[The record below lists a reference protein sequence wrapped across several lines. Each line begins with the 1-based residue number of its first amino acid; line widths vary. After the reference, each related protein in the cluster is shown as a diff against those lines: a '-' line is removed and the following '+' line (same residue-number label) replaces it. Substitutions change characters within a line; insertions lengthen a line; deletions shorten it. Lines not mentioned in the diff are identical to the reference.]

1 MEACPTGSILD
12 RIEFIPLVDILKSNV
27 PVIATVAPAITGQF
41 GEDISINQLRSA
53 LKNRLFWHDRS
64 SIFADMLT
72 LKEAIEFD
80 HLVKNKDD
88 LMITSCCCPMWVAMV
103 RRVYKDL
110 VKYVSPS
117 VSPMIASGRVL
128 KTLNPN
134 CKVVFIGPCIA
145 KKLKLKKRIYKV
157 I

>member
-1 MEACPTGSILD
+1 M
-12 RIEFIPLVDILKSNV
+12 IE
-27 PVIATVAPAITGQF
+27 VAF
-41 GEDISINQLRSA
+41 
-53 LKNRLFWHDRS
+53 
-64 SIFADMLT
+64 FADMLT

-145 KKLKLKKRIYKV
+145 KKLKLKKRICKV

>member
-1 MEACPTGSILD
+1 
-12 RIEFIPLVDILKSNV
+12 
-27 PVIATVAPAITGQF
+27 
-41 GEDISINQLRSA
+41 
-53 LKNRLFWHDRS
+53 
-64 SIFADMLT
+64 
-72 LKEAIEFD
+72 
-80 HLVKNKDD
+80 
-88 LMITSCCCPMWVAMV
+88 MWVAMV

-145 KKLKLKKRIYKV
+145 KKLKLKKRICKV

>member
-53 LKNRLFWHDRS
+53 LKSRLFWHDRS

-145 KKLKLKKRIYKV
+145 KKLKLKKRICKV